1 MYNPPEVYRDGL
13 YYGKEDVW
21 ALGVAIYQLSSFV
34 LPFDDKI
41 SSARIIDKI
50 RDPNIRHSKIDNRS
64 KELNGLIDVL
74 LEKDHTKRP
83 TIKDLFLYF
92 PLVQRAVCDLLQKF
106 IPIKNFI
113 FEELILR
120 LESDKELKKVY
131 AKMIAPMI

>member
-1 MYNPPEVYRDGL
+1 M
-13 YYGKEDVW
+13 
-21 ALGVAIYQLSSFV
+21 
-34 LPFDDKI
+34 
-41 SSARIIDKI
+41 DKI
-50 RDPNIRHSKIDNRS
+50 RDPNIRHSIIDNRS

-131 AKMIAPMI
+131 A